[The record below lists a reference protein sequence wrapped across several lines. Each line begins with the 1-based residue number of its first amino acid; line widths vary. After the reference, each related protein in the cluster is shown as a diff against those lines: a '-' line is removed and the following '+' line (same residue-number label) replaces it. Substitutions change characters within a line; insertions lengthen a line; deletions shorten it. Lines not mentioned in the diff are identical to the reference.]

1 MTKLCSCCD
10 SRVVRCYHSYLH
22 GHANYN
28 FLLMI
33 MWYNYTST
41 NYVVFLC
48 SVPVISVNNYSV
60 FKVLS
65 LGFLSL

>member
-1 MTKLCSCCD
+1 MKKLWSCCD
-10 SRVVRCYHSYLH
+10 SRLVKCLH

-41 NYVVFLC
+41 NYAVFLCC
-48 SVPVISVNNYSV
+48 SVPVISVNIYSV
-60 FKVLS
+60 F
-65 LGFLSL
+65 

>member
-1 MTKLCSCCD
+1 MTKLWSCCD
-10 SRVVRCYHSYLH
+10 SRLVRWYHFYLH

-41 NYVVFLC
+41 NYAVFLSC
-48 SVPVISVNNYSV
+48 SVPVISVNNSSV
-60 FKVLS
+60 F
-65 LGFLSL
+65 